1 MRVQK
6 NVSNIMTF
14 IVSKVC
20 NFTADFV
27 IVNIILKNF
36 NSGHNILVVCGVL
49 MHFWLVAGKTGID
62 IIDFADKLP
71 HEFPNDSRFRILRN

>member
-49 MHFWLVAGKTGID
+49 MHF
-62 IIDFADKLP
+62 
-71 HEFPNDSRFRILRN
+71 